1 MARYTTSF
9 FSPRTPDEAWRF
21 LSDIRL
27 FSTWDPGVASS
38 VQVKGDGPVVGAA
51 YDLTIRGLMPTV
63 MRYVVVERGERRL
76 KMISTTPWLCS
87 VDELSVEPDGE
98 GARVTYD
105 AVLTL
110 NGPLGLLDP
119 LLAIAFRR
127 IGDRAD
133 VGLRQALGAASR

>member
-9 FSPRTPDEAWRF
+9 FSPRSPDDAWRF

-27 FSTWDPGVASS
+27 FSTWDPGVAAS

-51 YDLTIRGLMPTV
+51 YDLTIRGVMPTV
-63 MRYVVVERGERRL
+63 MRYVVVERADRRL
-76 KMISTTPWLCS
+76 KMIATTAWLRS
-87 VDELSVEPDGE
+87 VDELFVEPDGE

-133 VGLRQALGAASR
+133 VGLRQALGAADR

>member
-9 FSPRTPDEAWRF
+9 FSPRAPDDAWRF

-27 FSTWDPGVASS
+27 FSTWDPGVAAS
-38 VQVKGDGPVVGAA
+38 VQVKGDGPVEGAA
-51 YDLTIRGLMPTV
+51 YDLTIRGVMPTV
-63 MRYVVVERGERRL
+63 MRYVVVERAERQL
-76 KMISTTPWLCS
+76 KMISTTPWLRS

-119 LLAIAFRR
+119 LLALAFRR

-133 VGLRQALGAASR
+133 VGLRQALGAAPR

>member
-51 YDLTIRGLMPTV
+51 YDLTIRGVMPTV
-63 MRYVVVERGERRL
+63 MRYVVVELSERRL
-76 KMISTTPWLCS
+76 KMISTTPWLRS

-133 VGLRQALGAASR
+133 VGLRQALGAAPR

>member
-9 FSPRTPDEAWRF
+9 FSPRSPDDAWRF

-27 FSTWDPGVASS
+27 FSTWDPGVAAS

-51 YDLTIRGLMPTV
+51 YDLTIRGAMTTV
-63 MRYVVVERGERRL
+63 MRYVVVALDGRRL
-76 KMISTTPWLCS
+76 KMVSTTAWLRS

-110 NGPLGLLDP
+110 NGPLRVLDP
-119 LLAIAFRR
+119 LLGIAFRR

-133 VGLRQALGAASR
+133 VGLRQALGAVPR